1 MCAARHD
8 PGRFE
13 FVARMGR
20 LTIGTDEENESTNRV
35 PLSFIM
41 PVLPPRQEKLG
52 RSLRA
57 SKTVD
62 LPGDYQCDEDTNRRA
77 NTSRTDT
84 PTSATTFRRQ
94 SSEESLERICQSRKK
109 QDHARK
115 IKVQNVVPS
124 PTSSQRTSNGALPQ
138 SSPTPPE
145 TSDVS

>member
-62 LPGDYQCDEDTNRRA
+62 LPGDYQCDEDTNRR
-77 NTSRTDT
+77 
-84 PTSATTFRRQ
+84 FRRQ